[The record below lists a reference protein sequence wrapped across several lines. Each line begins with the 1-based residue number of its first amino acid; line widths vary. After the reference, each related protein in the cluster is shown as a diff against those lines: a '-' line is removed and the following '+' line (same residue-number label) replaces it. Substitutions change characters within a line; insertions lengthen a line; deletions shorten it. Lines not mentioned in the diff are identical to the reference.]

1 MKRDLA
7 ELKIPASSALIPV
20 AKRVAATLGGQL
32 GLSLV
37 DLDELSIALTQA
49 CDSAIAAA
57 GNLDAPADLKLN
69 YFATNRALV
78 VDVDL
83 VTHEGHLK
91 AVVAGADP
99 GAETELQRLPPALS
113 PHFDHRLPPRGQ
125 PATGTV
131 PLPHGQRLS
140 TSAAGA
146 PIPGRPGHRADEDG
160 TRPRADSR

>member
-7 ELKIPASSALIPV
+7 ELKIPASTAFIPV
-20 AKRVAATLGGQL
+20 AKRVATTLGGQL

-57 GNLDAPADLKLN
+57 GNLDGPADLKLT

-83 VTHEGHLK
+83 VSGEHHLK
-91 AVVAGADP
+91 AASAMPDP
-99 GAETELQRLPPALS
+99 EVDAELQRLAYEMIRCFVDDFRPEVE
-113 PHFDHRLPPRGQ
+113 PR
-125 PATGTV
+125 TGHV
-131 PLPHGQRLS
+131 RFRMVKYLAS
-140 TSAAGA
+140 
-146 PIPGRPGHRADEDG
+146 
-160 TRPRADSR
+160 